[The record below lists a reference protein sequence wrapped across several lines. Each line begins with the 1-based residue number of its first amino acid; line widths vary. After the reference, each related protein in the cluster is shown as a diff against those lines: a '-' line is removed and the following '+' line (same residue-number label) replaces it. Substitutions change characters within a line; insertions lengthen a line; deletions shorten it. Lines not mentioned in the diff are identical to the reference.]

1 MFFNILNERKDHEGN
16 TQLIVASQKGHLKKV
31 KWLIRLGIDVNAQN
45 KCGVT
50 ALMKALQNNEP
61 QIVSAL
67 LKTPNIDVNIK
78 DLSGESALM
87 YALNN
92 LETLS
97 QFLKTPEI
105 NVNIKDN
112 NFGFT
117 ALIHAVVMKNTAVLS
132 ELLKAP
138 EINVNA

>member
-50 ALMKALQNNEP
+50 ALMKTLQNNEP

-78 DLSGESALM
+78 DLSGESALI

-112 NFGFT
+112 LGNT